1 MIPLNYDKCTQ
12 SKQHRI
18 SSDLKQFMP
27 YESTM
32 HAGYALY
39 KIHQNVK
46 IKWPTKDWKDEKRDK
61 INSHR

>member
-1 MIPLNYDKCTQ
+1 MVKANMIPLNYDKCTQ

-27 YESTM
+27 YKSTM

-46 IKWPTKDWKDEKRDK
+46 IK
-61 INSHR
+61 